1 MSIVIDYTK
10 GFFEASPAG
19 ETVGDISGN
28 ATLDLSS
35 GNVFSH
41 TPTANTT
48 FVFSNPPASGTAY
61 EFTLKISNA
70 EVTDG
75 YDLGNASY
83 DSVDLSVSAQDSS
96 PVGLAFKPD
105 GTKMYISG
113 NTNDS
118 IYQYTLSTAWDLSTG
133 SYDSVSFSV
142 ASQATNPRGLSF
154 KPDGT
159 KMYLVGVNS
168 DEVYQ
173 YSLSTAWDL
182 STASYDSVSI
192 DVNSEDTLPR
202 GLSFK
207 PDGTKMYVSGTSTD
221 TIYQYGLSTAWDL
234 STASYDSVSFSV
246 SSEESNPYAIQ
257 FKSDGT
263 EMLMLGASGKDV
275 YQYSLSTAW
284 DLSTASYDNVSF
296 NVSSQAFSPQS
307 LFFKSDGS
315 KFYVSV
321 GLSSYNVLQYSS
333 SSTLT
338 PSFTYPASV
347 QWPSGIAPTDTA
359 DGQTDLLRFLTTDG
373 GSTYFG
379 RLLGDNF
386 S

>member
-207 PDGTKMYVSGTSTD
+207 PDGTKMYLSGTSTD
-221 TIYQYGLSTAWDL
+221 NIYQYSLSTAWDL

-257 FKSDGT
+257 FKSDG
-263 EMLMLGASGKDV
+263 
-275 YQYSLSTAW
+275 
-284 DLSTASYDNVSF
+284 
-296 NVSSQAFSPQS
+296 
-307 LFFKSDGS
+307 S

-338 PSFTYPASV
+338 PSFTYPSSV